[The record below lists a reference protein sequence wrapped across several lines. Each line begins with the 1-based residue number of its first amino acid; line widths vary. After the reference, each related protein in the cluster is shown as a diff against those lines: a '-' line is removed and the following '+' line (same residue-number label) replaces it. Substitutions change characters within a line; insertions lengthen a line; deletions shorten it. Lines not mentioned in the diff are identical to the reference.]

1 MQLNRPT
8 SITLRLTAFFA
19 SASTV
24 VLLVLGYLIGGAVEQ
39 HFVEQ
44 DMSVLTSKLDL
55 ARHALEKVHSDQDL
69 VAIPQQLD
77 DSLIGHQG
85 LAVAVVAHD
94 GQVLF
99 ATRGA
104 EFPQVLLARKV
115 PVGSLHP
122 LTWTT
127 THHTPFRGISA
138 VVKTGITDAPPA
150 IVAVATDIS
159 HHEFFMRSFRVTLWS
174 FVILAATLTGF
185 LGWIA
190 VRQGLSPLQAIRRK
204 AEGITAEKL
213 DFRLSVESVP
223 AELTSLVETLNA
235 MLSRL
240 EVSFQRLSDF
250 SSDLAHEFRT
260 PVSNLMMQTQ
270 VTLSRPRTPKE
281 YGDVLASNVEEFERL
296 SRMIT
301 DMLFLAK
308 ADHAQLIPNRE
319 RLELANEVADVL
331 AFYDVLAEEKN
342 IRLSVTG
349 TGILSGDRLMLRR
362 ALGNLLSNA
371 LRYTPPGGEVSVAI
385 GMQED
390 EMIQLSVCNTGAS
403 IPAEHLPRLFDR
415 FYRADSAR
423 HRTTEGSGLGLAI
436 TRSIALAHGGDITVS
451 SADNL
456 TQFSI
461 FIPSIINPKKPMMS
475 R

>member
-1 MQLNRPT
+1 M
-8 SITLRLTAFFA
+8 
-19 SASTV
+19 
-24 VLLVLGYLIGGAVEQ
+24 Y
-39 HFVEQ
+39 
-44 DMSVLTSKLDL
+44 K
-55 ARHALEKVHSDQDL
+55 
-69 VAIPQQLD
+69 
-77 DSLIGHQG
+77 
-85 LAVAVVAHD
+85 
-94 GQVLF
+94 
-99 ATRGA
+99 
-104 EFPQVLLARKV
+104 
-115 PVGSLHP
+115 
-122 LTWTT
+122 
-127 THHTPFRGISA
+127 
-138 VVKTGITDAPPA
+138 
-150 IVAVATDIS
+150 
-159 HHEFFMRSFRVTLWS
+159 
-174 FVILAATLTGF
+174 
-185 LGWIA
+185 
-190 VRQGLSPLQAIRRK
+190 RQ
-204 AEGITAEKL
+204 
-213 DFRLSVESVP
+213 
-223 AELTSLVETLNA
+223 
-235 MLSRL
+235 
-240 EVSFQRLSDF
+240 
-250 SSDLAHEFRT
+250 
-260 PVSNLMMQTQ
+260 
-270 VTLSRPRTPKE
+270 
-281 YGDVLASNVEEFERL
+281 VLASNVEEFERL